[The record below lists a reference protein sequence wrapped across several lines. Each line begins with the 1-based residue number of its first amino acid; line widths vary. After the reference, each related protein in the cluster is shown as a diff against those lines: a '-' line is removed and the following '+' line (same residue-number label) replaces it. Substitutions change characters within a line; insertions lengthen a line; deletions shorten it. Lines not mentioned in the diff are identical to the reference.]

1 MTTPNECPLDYLPD
15 FALTDMHP
23 GEAEPTPRKKLF
35 RAVGEVLDTIKPTNW
50 LIKGY
55 LERDSLV
62 SLYAPPATA
71 KTFLAV
77 AMSACVATGK
87 DWYGHPVKQGAV
99 IYIAGEGQNGI
110 AKRLQ
115 AWSIKNSTDLSGA
128 PLAISTTAIQL
139 DDPAT
144 AQHVAGEIQ
153 TVADA
158 MGHQPALIV
167 VDTLARNFGGDEN
180 STPDMNA
187 FIRALDNLRHESKA
201 TVLVVHHTGK
211 DTTRGARG
219 SSVLRAA
226 VDAEYSVSMDE
237 LRIVMLQ
244 AHKMKEAELPPAIF
258 FKLEGVPLPFT
269 DEDGEQVWSC
279 AAVTVDS
286 DYKPPEKGSA
296 GRGKRQT
303 QALAALVALY
313 AEHGQRLQDAGRD
326 PEEANVTVE
335 DWRDRCNADGIPR
348 NRFNEVKRSLQEQDR
363 IHFIGPYVHPS
374 K

>member
-15 FALTDMHP
+15 YAPLDVQA
-23 GEAEPTPRKKLF
+23 GDAGPTPQKKLF
-35 RAVGEVLDTIKPTNW
+35 RAVGEVLATIKPTNW

-55 LERDSLV
+55 LEQDSLV

-110 AKRLQ
+110 AKRLK
-115 AWSIKNSTDLSGA
+115 AWSIKNSADLSGA

-144 AQHVAGEIQ
+144 AQHVASEIQ
-153 TVADA
+153 AIAEA
-158 MGHQPALIV
+158 MGFQPALIV

-244 AHKMKEAELPPAIF
+244 AHKMKEAELPPAMF
-258 FKLEGVPLPFT
+258 FKLEGVPLPLT

-286 DYKPPEKGSA
+286 EYKPPEKGSA

-313 AEHGQRLQDAGRD
+313 SEHGQRLQDAGRD
-326 PEEANVTVE
+326 PGEANVTVE

-348 NRFNEVKRSLQEQDR
+348 QRFNEVKRSLQEQDR